1 MASTVVLIATA
12 LFGFLINR
20 AGLIIS
26 FLVLVLLS
34 AAASTKFRLE
44 WAPALGLSRFS
55 RVLLPGFR

>member
-1 MASTVVLIATA
+1 VLIATA

-44 WAPALGLSRFS
+44 W
-55 RVLLPGFR
+55 LPL

>member
-44 WAPALGLSRFS
+44 W
-55 RVLLPGFR
+55 LPL